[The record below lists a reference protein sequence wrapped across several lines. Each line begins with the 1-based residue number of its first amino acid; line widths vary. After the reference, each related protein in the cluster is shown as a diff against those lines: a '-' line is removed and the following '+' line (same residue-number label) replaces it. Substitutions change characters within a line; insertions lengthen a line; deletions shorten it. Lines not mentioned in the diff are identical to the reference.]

1 MKKRA
6 LLEYIE
12 LLEDT
17 LAEVE
22 ADRASS
28 IAEAEELQPYELVA
42 ARTTYVSGEDPFR
55 TAVALL
61 AEASQTEFK
70 AGPSVTSLHLS
81 VQWVPA
87 SIGIGGLPPD
97 PSYYAG
103 QLTVEG

>member
-1 MKKRA
+1 M
-6 LLEYIE
+6 LEYIE
-12 LLEDT
+12 HLEGR

-28 IAEAEELQPYELVA
+28 IAEANELQPYDLVD

-55 TAVALL
+55 VAVALL
-61 AEASQTEFK
+61 AEASQREFE
-70 AGPSVTSLHLS
+70 AGPSVTSLVLT
-81 VQWVPA
+81 VGWVPA
-87 SIGIGGLPPD
+87 AASVEGLPPE